1 MMSLMDSN
9 NGTHHLGMGERE
21 GRVFS
26 EIVKKRSFSLVH
38 GVGR

>member
-1 MMSLMDSN
+1 MSLMDSN

-26 EIVKKRSFSLVH
+26 DIVKKRSFSLVH